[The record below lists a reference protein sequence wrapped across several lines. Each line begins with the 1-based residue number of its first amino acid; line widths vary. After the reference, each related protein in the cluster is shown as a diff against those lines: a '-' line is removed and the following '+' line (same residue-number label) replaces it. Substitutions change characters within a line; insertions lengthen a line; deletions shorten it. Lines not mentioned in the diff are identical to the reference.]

1 MRKMKHNNP
10 LNLLVITVLACIC
23 FTLEAQDEFTKNITK
38 SFQLKQNSK
47 LRVSN
52 KYGNIDIRDWDK
64 NEVKID
70 VEIIIHDIDKDKAD
84 NALNNVGIDFSTN
97 DNEID
102 VNTNYTDKFFN
113 LVGKNYHSENKK
125 FEVNYKIMLPSSL
138 SVKIENKYGDMFV
151 SKLNSSS
158 YLDISYGNLQANELI
173 ANAQEDMSEISL
185 SYSKGNIE
193 KCKWLKLNLKYSRLN
208 IEDSKALIVISK
220 YSKLYVQKGSSIVCE
235 SKYDT
240 YEVGA
245 LANFVTDAQ
254 YSNFKFDAIVKKIN
268 LNTKY
273 SDVRVSDIPSSFE
286 SIDIDNNYGTINLG
300 ISDDASYRLD
310 GYAKYAKIEYPGN
323 SKVNEFQENNEFKVQ
338 GIVGKE
344 TGSLPNVKIDTKYGG
359 VKLIK

>member
-1 MRKMKHNNP
+1 MKKKR
-10 LNLLVITVLACIC
+10 LINLFAIAGLAFISITLK
-23 FTLEAQDEFTKNITK
+23 AQDEFSKNISK

-47 LRVSN
+47 LSVSN

-70 VEIIIHDIDKDKAD
+70 VEIIVHDIDKEKA
-84 NALNNVGIDFSTN
+84 NRALNNVVIDFATN
-97 DNEID
+97 DNEITA
-102 VNTNYTDKFFN
+102 NTNYTDEFFN
-113 LVGKNYHSENKK
+113 LVGKNNHTDNKK
-125 FEVNYKIMLPSSL
+125 FEVNYKIMLPPAL
-138 SVKIENKYGDMFV
+138 SVKIENKYGDVFV

-158 YLDISYGNLQANELI
+158 YFDISYGNLQANELF

-193 KCKWLKLNLKYSRLN
+193 KCKWLKLNLKYSKLS
-208 IEDSKALIVISK
+208 IEESKALIVISK
-220 YSKLYVQKGSSIVCE
+220 YSKLYVQKGSSIVSE

-268 LNTKY
+268 INTKY
-273 SDVRVSDIPSSFE
+273 SDVRVIDIPSNFE
-286 SIDIDNNYGTINLG
+286 SIDIENSYGTINLG
-300 ISDDASYRLD
+300 IADDASYKLD

-323 SKVNEFQENNEFKVQ
+323 SNINEFQENNEFKVH
-338 GIVGKE
+338 GIVGRE
-344 TGSLPNVKIDTKYGG
+344 TGSLPKVKIDTKYGG